1 MFFKSKATVS
11 VLYWKSSNMSHRK
24 FEQPRHGNLGYLPRK
39 RCRHVRGRIRSF
51 PVDDASQQ
59 PHLTAFMA
67 YKAGMTHIVR
77 DLDRAGSKMHK
88 KEVCEPVT
96 ILDCPEMVVVGIV
109 GYKPTARGLRAVST
123 LWAQK
128 LSDGMLRRYYRTWY
142 AAKKKAFTKHTATFE
157 AKKEDRE
164 TLYNRIVKNA
174 TVLRVIAHTQ
184 PSKLKLGQKKAH
196 VCEIQVNGGSMA
208 DKMKF
213 AQGLLE
219 QQVSVDQVFKTSERL
234 DAIAVTKGH
243 GVEGVTHRWGVS
255 RLPRKSHRGLRKVAC
270 IGAWHPSRVAYTVA
284 RAGQN
289 GFHHRTELN
298 KKIFKIG
305 DAATKGKGNATTSMD
320 ITEKDITPLGGFPHY
335 GVVNN
340 QYIMIKGSL
349 PGPVKRVITLRRP
362 IAPQTSR
369 AAQEE
374 VSLKFI
380 DTSSKQ
386 GHGHF
391 QTQAERAKFMGPRK
405 KDLQS
410 AN

>member
-1 MFFKSKATVS
+1 
-11 VLYWKSSNMSHRK
+11 MSHRK
-24 FEQPRHGNLGYLPRK
+24 FEQPRHGHLGYLPRK
-39 RCRHVRGRIRSF
+39 RCRHVRGRVRSF
-51 PVDDASQQ
+51 PVDDATQA

-96 ILDCPEMVVVGIV
+96 IVDCPEMVVVGVV

-128 LSDGMLRRYYRTWY
+128 LSDSMLRRYYKSWY
-142 AAKKKAFTKHTATFE
+142 AAKKKAFTKYTSKFE
-157 AKKEDRE
+157 ENKAERE
-164 TLYNRIVKNA
+164 TMYNRIEKNA
-174 TVLRVIAHTQ
+174 TVLRVLAHTQ
-184 PSKLKLGQKKAH
+184 PNKLKLGQKKAH
-196 VCEIQVNGGSMA
+196 VAEIQINGGSMA
-208 DKMKF
+208 DKLKF

-219 QQVSVDQVFKTSERL
+219 QSVSIGQVFKESERL
-234 DAIAVTKGH
+234 DVVAVSKGH
-243 GVEGVTHRWGVS
+243 GTEGVTHRWGVS

-298 KKIFKIG
+298 KKIYKIG
-305 DAATKGKGNATTSMD
+305 EAAGKCEKGNATTAMD
-320 ITEKDITPLGGFPHY
+320 ITEKHITPLGGFPHY

-340 QYIMIKGSL
+340 EYMLLKGSV
-349 PGPVKRVITLRRP
+349 PGPVKRILTLRRP
-362 IAPQTSR
+362 LAPQTSR
-369 AAQEE
+369 AAQEQ
-374 VSLKFI
+374 VTLKFI

-391 QTQAERAKFMGPRK
+391 QTQAERAKFMGTRK
-405 KDLQS
+405 KDIQNS
-410 AN
+410 A